1 MYRGVRSTRTPGPS
15 LSIRNSVGA
24 RSGSTRAS
32 TIRKSAT
39 SPTVTNHFSPSI
51 RKPPPTRSAVVAI
64 SEGSEPAPS
73 SVTAKQSRRSP
84 RIAGSRYC
92 SRWAGVQARSA
103 LAGRQTVSHS
113 ALVSCPSSSCTSTW
127 SRTLRPWPLHS
138 AGMLIAFRACSRTSS
153 AIRVCASASR
163 PFPSSQ
169 LSSSSM
175 MPAATARARAR
186 SSSWAALS
194 VRSTV
199 TPGSYNATSV
209 RMMNE
214 TAGEVNGPSRVQ
226 SVQRAVGLL
235 KGVADSAAPPTAAEL
250 AERCGLNRTT
260 AWRILQ
266 TLEDEGILDRDPVS
280 NRYSAG
286 YELTRMAA
294 NTDESLLRLARPHLV
309 ELSSQTGETVSL
321 AVPRGHELVYVEQI
335 QAPHVMAAD
344 WLGRAVPLHGTSTGK
359 ALLAWLPASVIDD
372 RLAEPLPSFT
382 EATITDPASLGEELD
397 EVRRLGY
404 AVSRGELEA
413 SLWGVSAAVLD
424 GGRRPIA
431 VVSVWG
437 AERRVQG
444 SGVEALGEATAAT
457 AATLALAT
465 S

>member
-1 MYRGVRSTRTPGPS
+1 
-15 LSIRNSVGA
+15 
-24 RSGSTRAS
+24 
-32 TIRKSAT
+32 
-39 SPTVTNHFSPSI
+39 
-51 RKPPPTRSAVVAI
+51 
-64 SEGSEPAPS
+64 
-73 SVTAKQSRRSP
+73 
-84 RIAGSRYC
+84 
-92 SRWAGVQARSA
+92 
-103 LAGRQTVSHS
+103 
-113 ALVSCPSSSCTSTW
+113 
-127 SRTLRPWPLHS
+127 
-138 AGMLIAFRACSRTSS
+138 
-153 AIRVCASASR
+153 
-163 PFPSSQ
+163 
-169 LSSSSM
+169 
-175 MPAATARARAR
+175 
-186 SSSWAALS
+186 
-194 VRSTV
+194 
-199 TPGSYNATSV
+199 
-209 RMMNE
+209 MNE
-214 TAGEVNGPSRVQ
+214 AAGEVNGPSRVQ

-321 AVPRGHELVYVEQI
+321 AVPRGHQLVYVEQI

-359 ALLAWLPASVIDD
+359 ALLAWLPASEIDD

-382 EATITDPASLGEELD
+382 NATVTDPVRLREELD
-397 EVRRLGY
+397 EVRRAGY
-404 AVSRGELEA
+404 AVSRGELET

-424 GGRRPIA
+424 RGCRPIA